1 MNNVHFEEAK
11 KINPEITS
19 KEAIMLVCRR
29 IAAEKGLKALSM
41 RAVARECGIALGTL
55 YNYFSNKEELLIA
68 AIASV
73 WEDIFR
79 LTHGEETSPPLP
91 FPEYVEKLFI
101 NVRER
106 FREYPDFFTAHSA
119 AVASSGKGKAK
130 NEMENCTEKIK
141 ATLLSVLHKDKLVNQ
156 KVFGAGLSEEGFVEF
171 VLDSI
176 ILLLMQQKECD
187 TLIAVIR
194 KVIYNEA
201 LYAGNF

>member
-1 MNNVHFEEAK
+1 
-11 KINPEITS
+11 
-19 KEAIMLVCRR
+19 MLVCRR

-41 RAVARECGIALGTL
+41 RAVAGECGIALGTL

-79 LTHGEETSPPLP
+79 LADKDETTPPLT
-91 FPEYVEKLFI
+91 FPEYVEKLFT
-101 NVRER
+101 NVSER

-141 ATLLSVLHKDKLVNQ
+141 TALLSVLHKDNSVNH
-156 KVFGAGLSEEGFVEF
+156 KAFCDGLSEKGFVEL

-176 ILLLMQQKECD
+176 ILLLMQQKSCD

-194 KVIYNEA
+194 KVIYKEA
-201 LYAGNF
+201 

>member
-29 IAAEKGLKALSM
+29 IAAENGLKALSM
-41 RAVARECGIALGTL
+41 RAVASECGIALGTL

-79 LTHGEETSPPLP
+79 LTDKEEASPPLP

-101 NVRER
+101 NVRGR

-119 AVASSGKGKAK
+119 AVASSGKGRAK
-130 NEMENCTEKIK
+130 NAMENCTEKIK
-141 ATLLSVLHKDKLVNQ
+141 TVLLSVLHKDKSVNQ
-156 KVFGAGLSEEGFVEF
+156 EVFSAGLSEEDFALF

-194 KVIYNEA
+194 KVIYKEA
-201 LYAGNF
+201 